1 MQTYKLNNGVEI
13 PVIGFGTWETPN
25 DASGVEAIKYAITKA
40 GYTHIDTAAAYRN
53 EESVGKAIRESGVS
67 RDRIFVT
74 SKLWNTKRGYDN
86 VFRAFER
93 TLQNLQMDYLDLY
106 LIHWPAIQT
115 QFPDTWMQ
123 INYDTW
129 RAMEQLYKDGKIRA
143 IGVSNFMPH
152 HLEPLLDKC
161 EVVPAVNQIEVH
173 PGYQQVEAV
182 EYCRQKGIQVE
193 AWSPL
198 GRGDALVN
206 QTIMQIA
213 ERLKKTPAQ
222 VCLRWVLDKG
232 LLPLVKS
239 VTPARILQNIDVF
252 GFKLSAE
259 DTAAID
265 ALTDCGGM
273 CLHPDKVKF

>member
-1 MQTYKLNNGVEI
+1 MQTYTLNNGVKI

-25 DASGVEAIKYAITKA
+25 DTSGVDAILYAITQA

-53 EESVGKAIRESGVS
+53 EESVGKAIRESGIS
-67 RDRIFVT
+67 RDKFFVT

-86 VFRAFER
+86 TMRAFDR

-106 LIHWPAIQT
+106 LIHWPAIET
-115 QFPDTWMQ
+115 QFPDTWKQ
-123 INYDTW
+123 INLDTW
-129 RAMEQLYKDGKIRA
+129 RAMEKLYKDGRIRA

-152 HLEPLLDKC
+152 HLQPLLDAC

-182 EYCRQKGIQVE
+182 KFCKEKGIQVE

-198 GRGDALVN
+198 GRGDALTD
-206 QTIMQIA
+206 QTIMDIA
-213 ERLKKTPAQ
+213 ARLGRTPAQ

-239 VTPARILQNIDVF
+239 VTPSRILQNIDVF
-252 GFKLSAE
+252 NFSLSPE
-259 DTAAID
+259 DTAVID